1 MNTRLVLLNFSHPLL
16 PEQINQAQELL
27 GLTVGRAIERQVHF
41 DPHRPFAD
49 QSRELVR
56 SVGLTPEEWQAARL
70 VVNLPSLDVIAA
82 LVLAEIHGRCGHF
95 PAVVRMRRDQTGAA
109 PVFQVTEII
118 DLQTLRDEARS
129 ERETA

>member
-1 MNTRLVLLNFSHPLL
+1 MVSTWSGLSRPNAA
-16 PEQINQAQELL
+16 AQ
-27 GLTVGRAIERQVHF
+27 
-41 DPHRPFAD
+41 FAHHAD
-49 QSRELVR
+49 KMGS
-56 SVGLTPEEWQAARL
+56 
-70 VVNLPSLDVIAA
+70 SLDVIAA

-118 DLQTLRDEARS
+118 DLQTLRDEARR